1 MSNTQNAHIDS
12 NHRDTWNQCGKGRS
26 PPPPRTKNLTI
37 ITEKITNMAIGQSFD
52 GCPSK
57 VYWLYT
63 HFVTMDHTGPQQ
75 QLLAFVVRAVS
86 GPSSSV
92 RDMERRGCPEHVS
105 TCQNLFPKQ
114 RGSPFKPALFFF
126 RSFVPFAYLP
136 TYFEI
141 ITLFVCRA
149 NMRKLTLFLE
159 QIVDGA
165 YCICILK
172 KCVCDHLTSWVEYGG
187 EKV

>member
-1 MSNTQNAHIDS
+1 MESVRQ
-12 NHRDTWNQCGKGRS
+12 GEV

-114 RGSPFKPALFFF
+114 RGSPFKPALFFSALLYHSPIYQHIL
-126 RSFVPFAYLP
+126 RSLLYLCVGLIWENWLYFWNKSWMELIAFVF
-136 TYFEI
+136 
-141 ITLFVCRA
+141 
-149 NMRKLTLFLE
+149 
-159 QIVDGA
+159 
-165 YCICILK
+165 
-172 KCVCDHLTSWVEYGG
+172 
-187 EKV
+187 